1 MICEYWL
8 KASHPSACDVGA
20 QLRYPDSTRKPNSSP
35 WGHLI
40 AGAIAGAASRTATA
54 PLETLRLLAMTGA
67 VGTASAGAAPV
78 ATAAGAAAA
87 GVAAASGPLAVGAMA
102 GGAQPRALAAA
113 ASAAATHRRGGAA
126 SMGSMFT
133 AASSIVRTQGW
144 RGLYRGNGANVARSA
159 PQKALDFFAFDSFKD
174 MIGGRRVSPKSRLAN
189 TTSPP
194 TASPNSSNSGSP
206 VSAESPGAQLGT
218 LGTLAAAGMAGA
230 VSSSLLYP
238 LEVVRTRLS
247 TDTAGVYRGVGH
259 AFRTIVKTEGG
270 FALYRCACFPT
281 DALHGRGCERV

>member
-20 QLRYPDSTRKPNSSP
+20 QLRYPDSTRKRNSSP

-67 VGTASAGAAPV
+67 LGSAQVGAAPAAGAGAAV
-78 ATAAGAAAA
+78 AGAAGIAA
-87 GVAAASGPLAVGAMA
+87 VSGPLAVGALA
-102 GGAQPRALAAA
+102 GVPQSRSMAAA
-113 ASAAATHRRGGAA
+113 AAAAGGRRRGGL
-126 SMGSMFT
+126 SVGSMFT
-133 AASSIVRTQGW
+133 AGTNIVRTQGW
-144 RGLYRGNGANVARSA
+144 RALYRGNGANVARSA
-159 PQKALDFFAFDSFKD
+159 PQKALDFFAFDAFKD
-174 MIGGRRVSPKSRLAN
+174 MIGARSALSPKSRLA
-189 TTSPP
+189 TAATSP
-194 TASPNSSNSGSP
+194 TANPKNSSSRSSTSSQA
-206 VSAESPGAQLGT
+206 SAESPGAQLGT
-218 LGTLAAAGMAGA
+218 LGTLAAAGLAGA

-247 TDTAGVYRGVGH
+247 TDTAGVYRNVAH

-270 FALYRCACFPT
+270 FALYR
-281 DALHGRGCERV
+281 

>member
-67 VGTASAGAAPV
+67 LSSSSAGAAPV
-78 ATAAGAAAA
+78 AAAEGA
-87 GVAAASGPLAVGAMA
+87 GVAAAGAPLAAGALA
-102 GGAQPRALAAA
+102 GGVQPRAMAAA
-113 ASAAATHRRGGAA
+113 AAAATSRRRAGGCV
-126 SMGSMFT
+126 GSMFT
-133 AASSIVRTQGW
+133 AASAIVRTQGW

-159 PQKALDFFAFDSFKD
+159 PQKALDFFAFDSFKN
-174 MIGGRRVSPKSRLAN
+174 MIGGRPLSPKGRLAS
-189 TTSPP
+189 TSSPP
-194 TASPNSSNSGSP
+194 TASSNSS
-206 VSAESPGAQLGT
+206 ESPGAQLGT
-218 LGTLAAAGMAGA
+218 LGTLTAAGLAGA

-259 AFRTIVKTEGG
+259 AFRTIAKTEGG
-270 FALYRCACFPT
+270 FALYRCVCCQMHVCRDRWLLEAEGSW
-281 DALHGRGCERV
+281 LR